1 MLIMLLIIKRRIWTR
16 SKCMHECTYACMHD
30 IMMKAGS
37 IVPDWMG
44 MVRVGGRD

>member
-1 MLIMLLIIKRRIWTR
+1 
-16 SKCMHECTYACMHD
+16 MHACTYACMHD

-44 MVRVGGRD
+44 MVRVGGEGLI